1 MITLQS
7 LTKGVSILSIRS
19 LMKPS
24 AMFIKEA
31 GISSTILKLI
41 IPTNPTN
48 PTIILNYIRYPLLTI
63 TKIKE

>member
-31 GISSTILKLI
+31 GISSIILKLI
-41 IPTNPTN
+41 IPTN

>member
-41 IPTNPTN
+41 IPTNPT
-48 PTIILNYIRYPLLTI
+48 IILNYIRYPLLTI